1 MKFDFNNRP
10 ITSPIWKSDSKKE
23 KLRKYVE
30 IARVYLK
37 QYDLKSVDKTLTTI
51 EELYNANN

>member
-23 KLRKYVE
+23 KLRTYVHNV
-30 IARVYLK
+30 IQFLK
-37 QYDLKSVDKTLTTI
+37 FNDLKNVNKTLTNI